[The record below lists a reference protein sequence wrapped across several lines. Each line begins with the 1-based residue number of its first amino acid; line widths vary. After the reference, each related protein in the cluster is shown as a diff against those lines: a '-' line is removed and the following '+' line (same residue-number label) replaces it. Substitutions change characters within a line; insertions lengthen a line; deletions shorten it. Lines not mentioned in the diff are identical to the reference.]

1 MQLEV
6 LWQAGKLYDVNVC
19 GSRWKLLGLSIKV
32 TSHSLG
38 VHVSCSKSQ
47 RLLACTVFFYFGSF
61 CSFKHSHSLSH
72 MPSLFFFIVSFLLL
86 LYSEYLI
93 SSYSGTI
100 QLPLQVG
107 IVFFFFFFPP
117 HIFQND
123 ILFQQ
128 FLSML
133 HSWNSHWHHH
143 FLFFLFCFSFHS
155 IFYTVLRIEIVR
167 CFMPKN
173 KQLETK
179 AFPEADR
186 IIYCWKYVTDPLKL
200 IEIPSVLETQISQ
213 GCERA

>member
-107 IVFFFFFFPP
+107 IVFFFFFFSPSYLSEWHFISAVFINAAFLKLSLAPP
-117 HIFQND
+117 
-123 ILFQQ
+123 
-128 FLSML
+128 
-133 HSWNSHWHHH
+133 
-143 FLFFLFCFSFHS
+143 FSF
-155 IFYTVLRIEIVR
+155 FPVL
-167 CFMPKN
+167 
-173 KQLETK
+173 L
-179 AFPEADR
+179 
-186 IIYCWKYVTDPLKL
+186 
-200 IEIPSVLETQISQ
+200 
-213 GCERA
+213 

>member
-107 IVFFFFFFPP
+107 IVFFFFFFPL
-117 HIFQND
+117 ISFRMT
-123 ILFQQ
+123 FY
-128 FLSML
+128 
-133 HSWNSHWHHH
+133 
-143 FLFFLFCFSFHS
+143 FSS
-155 IFYTVLRIEIVR
+155 FYQCCI
-167 CFMPKN
+167 
-173 KQLETK
+173 LETLTGTTIFFFSCS
-179 AFPEADR
+179 ALASILYFIQYWE
-186 IIYCWKYVTDPLKL
+186 
-200 IEIPSVLETQISQ
+200 
-213 GCERA
+213 